1 MALIYSQT
9 GKTKS
14 DVLEVSKGFA
24 HLAIAT
30 DAALS
35 EITTEVITLYVE
47 RKGDTADICREML
60 LLDFIALGTEGQDAI
75 VSMDGFATVACCD
88 LTVNGGN
95 IKLGENEKIK
105 IALTN
110 LKSAKTYQLNSIES
124 SFEDSEL
131 QDYTRKTMA
140 SETLN
145 QDFDVRGHDLL
156 SLQKDASITEINFT
170 YDNGHVAK
178 MDAYEA
184 ELFHKTLDPV
194 VAITSAGAVQSGFA
208 NRLVFNL
215 TGITAVNIRKSAGTL
230 LNFST
235 RINEY
240 DAIRYNVKRN

>member
-1 MALIYSQT
+1 MAQIYSAT
-9 GKTKS
+9 AKTKS
-14 DVLEVSKGFA
+14 DIIEVSKGFA
-24 HLAIAT
+24 HLAIST
-30 DAALS
+30 DAGLS
-35 EITTEVITLYVE
+35 EITTETVTVYVE

-60 LLDFIALGTEGQDAI
+60 LIDFIALGTEGQDAI
-75 VSMDGFATVACCD
+75 VSMDGFGTVACVD

-95 IKLGENEKIK
+95 IKLGENEKVK

-110 LKSAKTYQLNSIES
+110 LKSAKTYQLNTIES

-131 QDYTRKTMA
+131 QEYTRKTMA

-156 SLQKDASITEINFT
+156 SLQKDASITELNFT

-184 ELFHKTLDPV
+184 ELLHKTLDPIV
-194 VAITSAGAVQSGFA
+194 SINSAGVVQSGFS

-215 TGITAVNIRKSAGTL
+215 IGIVAINIRKSAGTL
-230 LNFST
+230 LNIST
-235 RINEY
+235 RINADDAVLY
-240 DAIRYNVKRN
+240 DVHRK